1 MNPEIVQYIREHR
14 GTYTRE
20 AIRQH
25 LIEAGHAPEDVD
37 AAWAAVEAGQLPAPP
52 ASDAVEVRPASI
64 GQPAAAPG
72 LPPARRLVQSP
83 VFWLTLVIFVI
94 LVYVLPFVV
103 AGMLPGQEG
112 EAGWST
118 FALLWLGGLIGGLL
132 LARANRP
139 VGMGLVFGFVGVI
152 LLPFVVVLIIL
163 GICIVAQP
171 FSI

>member
-1 MNPEIVQYIREHR
+1 MNPDIIRYIQEQR

-25 LIEAGHAPEDVD
+25 LIDAGHAPEEVD
-37 AAWAAVEAGQLPAPP
+37 AAWEAVESGQLPPPP

-72 LPPARRLVQSP
+72 APPARRLVQSP

-103 AGMLPGQEG
+103 AGLLPGQAG
-112 EAGWST
+112 EAGWSA
-118 FALLWLGGLIGGLL
+118 FGLLWVGGLIGGILL
-132 LARANRP
+132 LRANRA

-152 LLPFVVVLIIL
+152 LLPFVVVIILL

-171 FSI
+171 FSL